1 MATPVATG
9 SGDWVSDSPLSRRS
23 DLISS
28 KQVLALATGGEKV
41 EHMAMVAS
49 KEDLLS
55 QLTEEHR
62 AIKARL
68 RQLDRHISL
77 TSAEQVE
84 YAQLKKMK
92 LATKDRIR
100 ALEG

>member
-1 MATPVATG
+1 MVA
-9 SGDWVSDSPLSRRS
+9 S
-23 DLISS
+23 
-28 KQVLALATGGEKV
+28 
-41 EHMAMVAS
+41 AS

>member
-1 MATPVATG
+1 MSALVADSSFVGSTG
-9 SGDWVSDSPLSRRS
+9 FDIVG
-23 DLISS
+23 
-28 KQVLALATGGEKV
+28 AAAFLATGGEKV

>member
-1 MATPVATG
+1 MEIG
-9 SGDWVSDSPLSRRS
+9 
-23 DLISS
+23 
-28 KQVLALATGGEKV
+28 
-41 EHMAMVAS
+41 AS
-49 KEDLLS
+49 KDGASKDDLLTR
-55 QLTEEHR
+55 LTAEHR
-62 AIKARL
+62 AIKERL

-100 ALEG
+100 ALED

>member
-1 MATPVATG
+1 VVLDAIAARLTG
-9 SGDWVSDSPLSRRS
+9 SGVAVAPSQL
-23 DLISS
+23 
-28 KQVLALATGGEKV
+28 GGEAV
-41 EHMAMVAS
+41 ERMEIGAS
-49 KEDLLS
+49 KEDLLTR
-55 QLTEEHR
+55 LTAEHR
-62 AIKARL
+62 AIKERL

-100 ALEG
+100 ALED

>member
-1 MATPVATG
+1 VERMETG
-9 SGDWVSDSPLSRRS
+9 
-23 DLISS
+23 
-28 KQVLALATGGEKV
+28 
-41 EHMAMVAS
+41 AS
-49 KEDLLS
+49 KEDLLGR
-55 QLTEEHR
+55 LTAEHR
-62 AIKARL
+62 AIKERL

-100 ALEG
+100 ALED